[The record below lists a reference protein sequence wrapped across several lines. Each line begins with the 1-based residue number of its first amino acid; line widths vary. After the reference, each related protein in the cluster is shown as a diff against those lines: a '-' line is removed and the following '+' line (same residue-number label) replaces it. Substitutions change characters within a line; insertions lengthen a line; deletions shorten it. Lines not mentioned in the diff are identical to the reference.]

1 MSLLEFWV
9 IAIVLVMAACLQGA
23 VGFGLGMIA
32 APVIAMLQPSL
43 LPALLLLL
51 AALLTLIVAIRERQ
65 HLDLR
70 GASWAL
76 MGRLPGNIIG
86 AWLVVAL
93 PSTALLWLVAVAVFA
108 GLVAVFLG
116 WAPQPLKRNLV
127 VAGMASGILG
137 TATSIGGTPMA
148 IVWQHA
154 RGPQLR
160 GTMSAFFLIG
170 SCFSLAALSLAGAIN
185 EEVLRLSLA
194 LVPAVLV
201 GYSLSR
207 FVNRFLSPT
216 RTRFVAL
223 GASSIGL
230 LLLVVQQLWPQK

>member
-1 MSLLEFWV
+1 
-9 IAIVLVMAACLQGA
+9 
-23 VGFGLGMIA
+23 MIA

-51 AALLTLIVAIRERQ
+51 AALLTLIVTIRERQ

-76 MGRLPGNIIG
+76 MGRLPGSIIG

-93 PSTALLWLVAVAVFA
+93 PGPALVWLVAAAVFA
-108 GLVAVFLG
+108 GLAAVFLG
-116 WAPQPLKRNLV
+116 WAPQPLRRNLV
-127 VAGMASGILG
+127 AAGVTSGILG

-148 IVWQHA
+148 IIWQHA
-154 RGPQLR
+154 RGPRLR
-160 GTMSAFFLIG
+160 GTMSAFFLVG
-170 SCFSLAALSLAGAIN
+170 SCFSIATLALAGALN
-185 EEVLRLSLA
+185 EEVLRLSFA
-194 LVPAVLV
+194 LVPAVLL
-201 GYSLSR
+201 GYFLSR
-207 FVNRFLSPT
+207 YVNRFLSPT

-230 LLLVVQQLWPQK
+230 LLLVAHQLWP